1 MKLPDEPRLPFKS
14 IGQACAQVSSNAP
27 YLLRIKHCVTHNFP
41 VRHQGHLQGGLEPLF
56 LGFLLKDQN
65 YPRTHTIKKG
75 AKGEVSVMADDSPK
89 SPAATGYRPS
99 PKKQKT

>member
-1 MKLPDEPRLPFKS
+1 MP
-14 IGQACAQVSSNAP
+14 P
-27 YLLRIKHCVTHNFP
+27 YSLSTNPCVIHNYP
-41 VRHQGHLQGGLEPLF
+41 VRRQRHLQGGLEPLF

-89 SPAATGYRPS
+89 SPAATGNRPS
-99 PKKQKT
+99 PKKAKKT